1 MDKESIIPILKE
13 TMKRYLRDLAPS
25 ALNLRSENFKERSW
39 WDKGNKDFWAASVGG
54 GKRNFAS
61 QVGKMSEDEFAELA
75 KLIIEE
81 EQVSRGR

>member
-1 MDKESIIPILKE
+1 
-13 TMKRYLRDLAPS
+13 
-25 ALNLRSENFKERSW
+25 
-39 WDKGNKDFWAASVGG
+39 VGG